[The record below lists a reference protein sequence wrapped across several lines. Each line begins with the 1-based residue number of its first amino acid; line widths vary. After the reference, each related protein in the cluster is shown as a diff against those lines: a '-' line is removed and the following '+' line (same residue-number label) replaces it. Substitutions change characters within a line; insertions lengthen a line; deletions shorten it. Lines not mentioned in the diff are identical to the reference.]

1 MKMSCGAYYNGVGF
15 RIRGIYL
22 YKVTAINNEVIDRI
36 QLNSRM
42 IEELEKIK
50 QKYELTNI
58 ERTKKVLE
66 IFKTTNKK

>member
-66 IFKTTNKK
+66 LFKNTNKK

>member
-15 RIRGIYL
+15 KIRGAYL
-22 YKVTAINNEVIDRI
+22 YIVTAINNEVIDRI